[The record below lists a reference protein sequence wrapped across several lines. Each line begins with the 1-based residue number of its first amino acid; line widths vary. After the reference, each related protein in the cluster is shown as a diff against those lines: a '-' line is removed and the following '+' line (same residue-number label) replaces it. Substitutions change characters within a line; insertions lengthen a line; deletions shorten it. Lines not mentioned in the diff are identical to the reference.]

1 MKSQLRRVAGWLHYA
16 RDRDTI
22 VTMTEMPPDMANSD
36 SSTASVR
43 ATGSCLCGAVRYE
56 VTGTLRDVV
65 ECHCAMCRKT
75 HGHIGAYTATP
86 KGGLRITEARGLK
99 WYQSSENARRG
110 FCGECG
116 GTLFF
121 DPLTKDYVAIAAG
134 TLDPPTGLKTVVQ
147 IHVDSAGD
155 YYRIDESIRQRPD

>member
-1 MKSQLRRVAGWLHYA
+1 
-16 RDRDTI
+16 
-22 VTMTEMPPDMANSD
+22 MANTE
-36 SSTASVR
+36 TAAPAVR
-43 ATGSCLCGAVRYE
+43 ATGSCLCGAVRFE
-56 VTGTLRDVV
+56 VVGALRDVV

-86 KGGLRITEARGLK
+86 KEGLRIVEARGLR
-99 WYQSSENARRG
+99 WYRSSEQARRG

-121 DPLTKDYVAIAAG
+121 EPANKDYVAIAAG

-147 IHVDSAGD
+147 IHVNSAGD

>member
-1 MKSQLRRVAGWLHYA
+1 
-16 RDRDTI
+16 
-22 VTMTEMPPDMANSD
+22 MTTAEEPKPD
-36 SSTASVR
+36 VR

-65 ECHCAMCRKT
+65 LCHCAMCRKT

-86 KGGLRITEARGLK
+86 KDALEIIEARSLK
-99 WYQSSENARRG
+99 WYPSSEQARRG

-121 DPLTKDYVAIAAG
+121 EPANKDYVAIAAG
-134 TLDPPTGLKTVVQ
+134 TLDRPTGLKTVVQ
-147 IHVDSAGD
+147 IHVNSAGD
-155 YYRIDESIRQRPD
+155 YYRIDESIRQHPD

>member
-1 MKSQLRRVAGWLHYA
+1 
-16 RDRDTI
+16 
-22 VTMTEMPPDMANSD
+22 MT
-36 SSTASVR
+36 TAEEPKADVR

-65 ECHCAMCRKT
+65 LCHCTMCRKT

-86 KGGLRITEARGLK
+86 KDALEIIEARGLK
-99 WYQSSENARRG
+99 WYPSSEQARRG

-121 DPLTKDYVAIAAG
+121 EPANKDYVAIAAG
-134 TLDPPTGLKTVVQ
+134 TLDRPTGLKTVVQ
-147 IHVDSAGD
+147 IHVNSAGD
-155 YYRIDESIRQRPD
+155 YYRIDESIRQRPN